1 MFLRKALE
9 EHKWLLCTLN
19 QQEAFYTNYAKKLG
33 RLTKLPDIYDKINEL
48 YDRRRE
54 IELGGGDARIE
65 KQHEKGK
72 LTARER
78 IELLVDPGS
87 FIELNPFIQHR
98 STDFGLENQKGPGDG
113 VVTGYGKVNG
123 RPIYLFSQDFTVFG
137 GALGEMHAKKIA
149 NVMDLAAKNGAP
161 FIGLNDSGGAR
172 IQEGV
177 VSLDGYGQIFYRN
190 SIYSGVIPQISVIM
204 GPCAGGAV
212 YSPAITDF
220 VFMVEKTSQMF
231 ITGPKVIETVTGE
244 KISAEDLGGAIVH
257 NTISG
262 NAHFHE
268 PSEEETL
275 QQVRLL
281 LSYLPQNYE
290 ERPPRLE
297 PDSKEDYR
305 PDLTDVVPFDALRP
319 YDVRKV
325 IQQVVDADS
334 FLEVQKDFA
343 RNIVIGLARVKGE
356 VVGLV
361 CNQPKVMAGGLDI
374 NSSDKASRFIRFCDS
389 FNIPIITFED
399 VTGFFPGIKQEHG
412 GIIRHGAKILYA
424 YSEATV
430 PKLTVILRKAYGGAY
445 VALNSKSIGA
455 DLVFAW
461 PNAEIAVMGPQGAA
475 NIIFSKEIQNSDS
488 PEQTR
493 QQKID
498 EYREKFANP
507 YVAASQGM
515 VDDVID
521 PRETRIKLIQ
531 ALEMLRTKKE
541 DRPGKKHGNIPL

>member
-1 MFLRKALE
+1 M
-9 EHKWLLCTLN
+9 T
-19 QQEAFYTNYAKKLG
+19 
-33 RLTKLPDIYDKINEL
+33 DIYEAIYDL
-48 YDRRRE
+48 YDRKE
-54 IELGGGDARIE
+54 KIQQGGGDEKIA
-65 KQHEKGK
+65 KQHAKGK

-78 IELLVDPGS
+78 IELLCDPGTFVEINA
-87 FIELNPFIQHR
+87 FIEHNCN
-98 STDFGLENQKGPGDG
+98 DFGLDKEKPPGDG

-123 RPIYLFSQDFTVFG
+123 RPIYLFAQDFTVFG
-137 GALGEMHAKKIA
+137 GALGEMHGKKIA
-149 NVMDLAAKNGAP
+149 KVMDLAASNGAP
-161 FIGLNDSGGAR
+161 FVGLNDSGGAR

-177 VSLDGYGQIFYRN
+177 VSLDGYGHVFYRN

-244 KISAEDLGGAIVH
+244 KISSEDLGGAKVH

-262 NAHFHE
+262 NAHFRAKT
-268 PSEEETL
+268 EEEVIE
-275 QQVRLL
+275 QVRKL
-281 LSYLPQNYE
+281 LSYLPQNNE
-290 ERPPRLE
+290 EKPPRTPWE
-297 PDSKEDYR
+297 DEDDYR
-305 PDLTDVVPFDALRP
+305 PDLADVVPFDTVRP

-325 IQQVVDADS
+325 IEQVVDKDS
-334 FLEVQKDFA
+334 FMEVQPDFA
-343 RNIVIGLARVKGE
+343 KNIVIGLARIRGE

-361 CNQPKVMAGGLDI
+361 CNQPKFMAGGLDI
-374 NSSDKASRFIRFCDS
+374 DSSDKAARFIRFCDA
-389 FNIPIITFED
+389 FNIPLITFED
-399 VTGFFPGIKQEHG
+399 VSGFFPGVKQEHG
-412 GIIRHGAKILYA
+412 GIIRHGAKILFA

-475 NIIFSKEIQNSDS
+475 NIIFAKEINNSPN
-488 PEQTR
+488 PEETR
-493 QQKID
+493 AQKIA
-498 EYREKFANP
+498 EYKEKFSNP
-507 YVAASQGM
+507 YVAASKGM

-521 PRETRIKLIQ
+521 PRETRIKLVQ

-541 DRPGKKHGNIPL
+541 TRPTKKHSNIPL

>member
-1 MFLRKALE
+1 MTVDMF
-9 EHKWLLCTLN
+9 
-19 QQEAFYTNYAKKLG
+19 
-33 RLTKLPDIYDKINEL
+33 DKINEL

-54 IELGGGDARIE
+54 VELGGGDDRIE

-78 IELLVDPGS
+78 IDLLVDEGT
-87 FIELNPFIQHR
+87 FVELNPFIEHR
-98 STDFGLENQKGPGDG
+98 CNDFGLSDKKGPGDG

-123 RPIYLFSQDFTVFG
+123 NPIYLFSQDFTVFG

-149 NVMDLAAKNGAP
+149 NVMDLAAKNGTP
-161 FIGLNDSGGAR
+161 IVGLNDSGGAR

-177 VSLDGYGQIFYRN
+177 LSLDGYGHIFYRN

-220 VFMVEKTSQMF
+220 VFMVEETSQMF

-244 KISAEDLGGAIVH
+244 KISSEDLGGAKVH
-257 NTISG
+257 NSISG
-262 NAHFHE
+262 NAHFSGK
-268 PSEEETL
+268 SEEDVL
-275 QQVRLL
+275 AQVRKL
-281 LSYLPQNYE
+281 LSYLPSNNEQKPDRISCE
-290 ERPPRLE
+290 EG
-297 PDSKEDYR
+297 DDYR
-305 PDLTDVVPFDALRP
+305 ADLADAIPFDAVRP

-325 IQQVVDADS
+325 IEHVVDEGS
-334 FLEVQKDFA
+334 FMEVQKDFA
-343 RNIVIGLARVKGE
+343 KNIVIGLARIKGE

-374 NSSDKASRFIRFCDS
+374 DSSDKASRFIRFCDS

-399 VTGFFPGIKQEHG
+399 VTGFFPGVKQEHG

-455 DLVFAW
+455 DLVYAW

-475 NIIFSKEIQNSDS
+475 NIIFAREINESEN
-488 PEQTR
+488 PEETR
-493 QQKID
+493 AKKIE

-521 PRETRIKLIQ
+521 PRDTRIKLIQ
-531 ALEMLRTKKE
+531 ALEMLRNKKE
-541 DRPGKKHGNIPL
+541 SRPYKKHGNIPL

>member
-1 MFLRKALE
+1 M
-9 EHKWLLCTLN
+9 
-19 QQEAFYTNYAKKLG
+19 
-33 RLTKLPDIYDKINEL
+33 PDIYEKINEL

-54 IELGGGDARIE
+54 IELGGGDERIE

-78 IELLVDPGS
+78 IELLVDRGT
-87 FIELNPFIQHR
+87 FVELNPFIQHR

-161 FIGLNDSGGAR
+161 FVGLNDSGGAR

-262 NAHFHE
+262 NAHFHGQ
-268 PSEEETL
+268 SEEETL

-290 ERPPRLE
+290 EKPPRLE
-297 PDSKEDYR
+297 ADDMEDYR
-305 PDLTDVVPFDALRP
+305 PDLTDVIPFDAVRP

-325 IQQVVDADS
+325 IEQVVDADS
-334 FLEVQKDFA
+334 FLEIQKDFA
-343 RNIVIGLARVKGE
+343 RNIVIGLARIKGE

-374 NSSDKASRFIRFCDS
+374 DSSDKASRFIRFCDS

-461 PNAEIAVMGPQGAA
+461 PNAEIAVMGSQGAA
-475 NIIFSKEIQNSDS
+475 NIIFAKEIQNSDN
-488 PEQTR
+488 PDETR

-531 ALEMLRTKKE
+531 ALDMLRTKKE

>member
-1 MFLRKALE
+1 MI
-9 EHKWLLCTLN
+9 
-19 QQEAFYTNYAKKLG
+19 
-33 RLTKLPDIYDKINEL
+33 DIYEKINDL
-48 YDRRRE
+48 YDRKRE
-54 IELGGGDARIE
+54 VELGGGDQKIE

-78 IELLVDPGS
+78 IELLVDKGT
-87 FIELNPFIQHR
+87 FIELNPFIEHR
-98 STDFGLENQKGPGDG
+98 CKDFGLENQKGPGDG

-137 GALGEMHAKKIA
+137 GALGEMHANKIA

-161 FIGLNDSGGAR
+161 FVGMNDSGGAR

-177 VSLDGYGQIFYRN
+177 VSLDGYGKIFYRN
-190 SIYSGVIPQISVIM
+190 AIYSGVIPQISVIM

-220 VFMVEKTSQMF
+220 VFMVDQTSQMF

-244 KISAEDLGGAIVH
+244 KISPEDLGGAKVH
-257 NTISG
+257 NSISG
-262 NAHFHE
+262 NAHFRA
-268 PSEEETL
+268 STEEEVL
-275 QQVRLL
+275 AEVRQL
-281 LSYLPQNYE
+281 LSYLPQNNEEKAPISKYE
-290 ERPPRLE
+290 
-297 PDSKEDYR
+297 DNWDYR
-305 PDLTDVVPFDALRP
+305 PDLTDVVPFDAVRP

-325 IQQVVDADS
+325 IEQVVDEDS
-334 FLEVQKDFA
+334 FMEVQKDFA
-343 RNIVIGLARVKGE
+343 KNIVIGYARVKGE
-356 VVGLV
+356 VIGLV
-361 CNQPKVMAGGLDI
+361 CNQPKFMAGGLDI
-374 NSSDKASRFIRFCDS
+374 DSSDKAARFIRFCDS

-430 PKLTVILRKAYGGAY
+430 PKLTIILRKAYGGAY

-475 NIIFSKEIQNSDS
+475 NIIFAREINQSED
-488 PEQTR
+488 PEATR
-493 QQKID
+493 AQKIK

-507 YVAASQGM
+507 YVAASMGM

-521 PRETRIKLIQ
+521 PRETRIKIIQ
-531 ALEMLRTKKE
+531 SLEMLRNKKE
-541 DRPGKKHGNIPL
+541 TRPNKKHGNIPL

>member
-1 MFLRKALE
+1 M
-9 EHKWLLCTLN
+9 
-19 QQEAFYTNYAKKLG
+19 
-33 RLTKLPDIYDKINEL
+33 DIYEKINEL
-48 YDRRRE
+48 YDKRRE
-54 IELGGGDARIE
+54 VELGGGDERIE

-78 IELLVDPGS
+78 INLLVDEGS
-87 FIELNPFIQHR
+87 FVELNPFIEHR
-98 STDFGLENQKGPGDG
+98 SRDFGLESQKGPGDG

-123 RPIYLFSQDFTVFG
+123 RSVYLFSQDFTVFG
-137 GALGEMHAKKIA
+137 GALGEMHANKIA

-177 VSLDGYGQIFYRN
+177 VSLDGYGKIFYRN
-190 SIYSGVIPQISVIM
+190 SIYSGVIPQISVIL

-244 KISAEDLGGAIVH
+244 KISAEDLGGARVH
-257 NTISG
+257 NSISG
-262 NAHFHE
+262 NAHFRSD
-268 PSEEETL
+268 SEEEIIKS
-275 QQVRLL
+275 VRLL
-281 LSYLPQNYE
+281 LSYLPQNSE
-290 ERPPRLE
+290 EKPPMLMVAAE
-297 PDSKEDYR
+297 DDYR
-305 PDLTDVVPFDALRP
+305 PNLTDVIPFDAIRP
-319 YDVRKV
+319 YDVRV
-325 IQQVVDADS
+325 IIDEVVDKNS
-334 FLEVQKDFA
+334 FLEIHKDFA
-343 RNIVIGLARVKGE
+343 RNIVVGLARIKGE
-356 VVGLV
+356 VIGLV

-374 NSSDKASRFIRFCDS
+374 DSSDKAARFIRFCDS
-389 FNIPIITFED
+389 FNIPLITFED
-399 VTGFFPGIKQEHG
+399 VTGFFPGVKQEHG

-475 NIIFSKEIQNSDS
+475 NIIFAKEIQNSEN

-493 QQKID
+493 AKKIE

-507 YVAASQGM
+507 YVAAGMGM

-521 PRETRIKLIQ
+521 PRETRIKIIQ
-531 ALEMLRTKKE
+531 SLEMLRNKKE
-541 DRPGKKHGNIPL
+541 SRPHKKHGNIPL

>member
-1 MFLRKALE
+1 M
-9 EHKWLLCTLN
+9 T
-19 QQEAFYTNYAKKLG
+19 
-33 RLTKLPDIYDKINEL
+33 DIYEKINEL

-54 IELGGGDARIE
+54 VELGGGDERIE

-78 IELLVDPGS
+78 IELLVDPES
-87 FIELNPFIQHR
+87 FVELNPFIEHR
-98 STDFGLENQKGPGDG
+98 SVDFGLDKVKGPGDG

-137 GALGEMHAKKIA
+137 GALGEMHAEKIA
-149 NVMDLAAKNGAP
+149 HVMDLAAKNGAP

-177 VSLDGYGQIFYRN
+177 VSLDGYGHIFYRN
-190 SIYSGVIPQISVIM
+190 AIYSGVIPQISVIM

-220 VFMVEKTSQMF
+220 VFMVDKTSQMF

-244 KISAEDLGGAIVH
+244 KISSENLGGSKVH
-257 NTISG
+257 NAISG
-262 NAHFHE
+262 NAHFRA
-268 PSEEETL
+268 ETEAEVL
-275 QQVRLL
+275 EMVRKLL
-281 LSYLPQNYE
+281 DYLPQNNGE
-290 ERPPRLE
+290 KTPLAEWE
-297 PDSKEDYR
+297 GEDDYR
-305 PDLTDVVPFDALRP
+305 PELTEAIPFDPLRP

-325 IQQVVDADS
+325 IDQVVDDGS
-334 FLEVQKDFA
+334 FYEVQKEFAKNVVIGFA
-343 RNIVIGLARVKGE
+343 RIRGE
-356 VVGLV
+356 AVGLV
-361 CNQPKVMAGGLDI
+361 CNQPKFMAGGLDI
-374 NSSDKASRFIRFCDS
+374 DSSDKAARFIRLCDS

-430 PKLTVILRKAYGGAY
+430 PKITVILRKAYGGAY

-455 DLVFAW
+455 DLVYAW
-461 PNAEIAVMGPQGAA
+461 PNAEIAVMGPEGAA
-475 NIIFSKEIQNSDS
+475 NIIFSREIQNSDD
-488 PEQTR
+488 PEETR
-493 QQKID
+493 AEKIE
-498 EYREKFANP
+498 EYRRKFANP
-507 YVAASQGM
+507 YVAAARGM

-521 PRETRIKLIQ
+521 PRETRMKLVQ
-531 ALEMLRTKKE
+531 ALEMMRNKKE
-541 DRPGKKHGNIPL
+541 ERPVKKHGNIPL

>member
-1 MFLRKALE
+1 M
-9 EHKWLLCTLN
+9 
-19 QQEAFYTNYAKKLG
+19 
-33 RLTKLPDIYDKINEL
+33 DIYEKINEL
-48 YDRRRE
+48 YDKRRE
-54 IELGGGDARIE
+54 VELGGGDKKIA

-78 IELLVDPGS
+78 IDILLDPDT
-87 FIELNPFIQHR
+87 FVELNPFIEHR
-98 STDFGLENQKGPGDG
+98 CNDFGLDGVNGPGDG
-113 VVTGYGKVNG
+113 VVTGYGKVGG

-149 NVMDLAAKNGAP
+149 HVMDLAVKNGAP

-177 VSLDGYGQIFYRN
+177 VSLDGYGHIFYRN
-190 SIYSGVIPQISVIM
+190 SVYSGVIPQISVIM

-220 VFMVEKTSQMF
+220 VFMVDETSQMF

-244 KISAEDLGGAIVH
+244 KISSEDLGGSKVH
-257 NTISG
+257 NSISG
-262 NAHFHE
+262 NAHFRGKT
-268 PSEEETL
+268 EEEVL
-275 QQVRLL
+275 QSVRLL
-281 LSYLPQNYE
+281 LSYLPQSNE
-290 ERPPRLE
+290 ERAPKLE
-297 PDSKEDYR
+297 TDKEDDYR
-305 PDLTDVVPFDALRP
+305 PNLTDIIPFDAIRP
-319 YDVRKV
+319 YDVRTV
-325 IQQVVDADS
+325 IKEIVDEGS
-334 FLEVQKDFA
+334 FLEVQREFA
-343 RNIVIGLARVKGE
+343 KNIVIGLARIKGE

-361 CNQPKVMAGGLDI
+361 CNQPKFMAGGLDI
-374 NSSDKASRFIRFCDS
+374 DSSDKASRFIRFCDS
-389 FNIPIITFED
+389 FNIPLVTFED

-430 PKLTVILRKAYGGAY
+430 PKITVILRKAYGGAY

-455 DLVFAW
+455 DLVYSW

-475 NIIFSKEIQNSDS
+475 NIIFAREIARSDN
-488 PEQTR
+488 PEEIR
-493 QQKID
+493 EQKIE

-507 YVAASQGM
+507 YVAASMGM

-531 ALEMLRTKKE
+531 GLEMMRNKKE
-541 DRPGKKHGNIPL
+541 TRPSKKHGNIPL

>member
-1 MFLRKALE
+1 MV
-9 EHKWLLCTLN
+9 
-19 QQEAFYTNYAKKLG
+19 
-33 RLTKLPDIYDKINEL
+33 DIYEKINEL

-54 IELGGGDARIE
+54 VELGGGDEKID

-78 IELLVDPGS
+78 IDLLVDKGS
-87 FIELNPFIQHR
+87 FVELNPFIQHR
-98 STDFGLENQKGPGDG
+98 STDFGLADKKGPGDG

-177 VSLDGYGQIFYRN
+177 VSLDGYGHIFYRN
-190 SIYSGVIPQISVIM
+190 AIYSGVIPQISVIM

-220 VFMVEKTSQMF
+220 VFMVENTSQMF

-244 KISAEDLGGAIVH
+244 KISSEDLGGAKVH
-257 NTISG
+257 NSISG
-262 NAHFHE
+262 NAHF
-268 PSEEETL
+268 SGQTEEEVL
-275 QQVRLL
+275 LQVRELI
-281 LSYLPQNYE
+281 SYLPQNNE
-290 ERPPRLE
+290 EKQPILE
-297 PDSKEDYR
+297 VDEDDDYR
-305 PDLTDVVPFDALRP
+305 PDLTDAIPFDAVRP

-325 IQQVVDADS
+325 IDQVVDKET
-334 FLEVQKDFA
+334 FFEVHKDFA
-343 RNIVIGLARVKGE
+343 KNIVVGFARVKGE

-361 CNQPKVMAGGLDI
+361 CNQPKYMAGGLDI
-374 NSSDKASRFIRFCDS
+374 DSSDKASRFIRFCDS
-389 FNIPIITFED
+389 FNIPLITFED

-475 NIIFSKEIQNSDS
+475 NIIFAREISESDN

-493 QQKID
+493 AQKIE

-521 PRETRIKLIQ
+521 PRETRIKIIQ
-531 ALEMLRTKKE
+531 ALEMLRNKKE
-541 DRPGKKHGNIPL
+541 TRPNKKHGNIPL